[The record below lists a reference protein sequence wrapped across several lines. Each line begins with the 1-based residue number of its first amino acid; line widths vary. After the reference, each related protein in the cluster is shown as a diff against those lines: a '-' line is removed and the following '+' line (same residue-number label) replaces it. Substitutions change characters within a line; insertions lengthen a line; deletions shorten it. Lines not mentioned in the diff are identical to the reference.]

1 LEEEMCKANFMF
13 DIPLKYQSMNTRGT
27 VSDVMV
33 LNDIIE
39 QAAGRQ
45 SRSSEKAGI

>member
-1 LEEEMCKANFMF
+1 MPFQNNAFILIMVLFA
-13 DIPLKYQSMNTRGT
+13 
-27 VSDVMV
+27 DVMV

-45 SRSSEKAGI
+45 SRASDHGGK